1 MWSSSGE
8 VYLDANSSY
17 LSRFLDGEIYDIYNM
32 LSKEGGKEGEHALLM
47 LLLCSCCNYDI
58 FAGPKKS
65 ENKKLITNRW
75 LSKIVTSAQKFLI
88 EREIVL
94 PLKPSEGFPI
104 N

>member
-1 MWSSSGE
+1 M
-8 VYLDANSSY
+8 YLDASSSY
-17 LSRFLDGEIYDIYNM
+17 LSRFLDGEICDIYNK
-32 LSKEGGKEGEHALLM
+32 LSKKGEGKYALLM
-47 LLLCSCCNYDI
+47 LLICSCCNYDI
-58 FAGPKKS
+58 FAGPQKS